1 MISETSKYAL
11 RALIELI
18 RCPQGE
24 TLRGQDL
31 AKTAHVPPLYLA
43 KIMLTLRK
51 AGYIAATR
59 GAGGGY
65 RLLRPAETILL
76 IEIIELFDGEAARP
90 QCFLGVNDKC
100 DPARACSAHAVW
112 TKWRDAYV
120 EFLEHTNLSQIAAA
134 PAKHLQE
141 LVHQ

>member
-11 RALIELI
+11 RALIELV

-31 AKTAHVPPLYLA
+31 AKSAHVPPLYLA
-43 KIMLTLRK
+43 KIMLSLRK

-65 RLLRPAETILL
+65 RLLRPADSILL
-76 IEIIELFDGEAARP
+76 IEVVELFDGEAARP
-90 QCFLGVNDKC
+90 ECFLGVNEKC
-100 DPARACSAHAVW
+100 DPARQCSA
-112 TKWRDAYV
+112 
-120 EFLEHTNLSQIAAA
+120 
-134 PAKHLQE
+134 
-141 LVHQ
+141 

>member
-11 RALIELI
+11 RALIELV
-18 RCPQGE
+18 RSPRGE

-43 KIMLTLRK
+43 KIMLSLRK

-65 RLLRPAETILL
+65 RLLKPAEAIAL
-76 IEIIELFDGEAARP
+76 IEIVELFDGEAARP
-90 QCFLGVNDKC
+90 QCFLGANEKC
-100 DPARACSAHAVW
+100 DPARACGAHAAW
-112 TKWRDAYV
+112 TTWRDSYV
-120 EFLEHTNLSQIAAA
+120 RFLERTKLSEIAAT
-134 PAKHLQE
+134 PARQGAE
-141 LVHQ
+141 LVAR

>member
-11 RALIELI
+11 RALIELV

-43 KIMLTLRK
+43 KIMLALRK

-65 RLLRPAETILL
+65 RLLKAPESIVL
-76 IEIIELFDGEAARP
+76 IDIVELFDGESARP
-90 QCFLGVNDKC
+90 QCFLGVNEKC
-100 DPARACSAHAVW
+100 DPSRACSAHAAW
-112 TKWRDAYV
+112 TTWRDQYV
-120 EFLEHTNLSQIAAA
+120 QFLERTKLSEIATA
-134 PAKHLQE
+134 PMRHAPE
-141 LVHQ
+141 LVAR

>member
-11 RALIELI
+11 RALIELV

-43 KIMLTLRK
+43 KIMLSLRK

-65 RLLRPAETILL
+65 RLLKPAESIVL
-76 IEIIELFDGEAARP
+76 IDIVELFDGESARP
-90 QCFLGVNDKC
+90 QCFLGVNEKC
-100 DPARACSAHAVW
+100 DPTRPCSAHAAW
-112 TKWRDAYV
+112 TPWRDNYV
-120 EFLEHTNLSQIAAA
+120 HFLEDTKLSQIATA
-134 PAKHLQE
+134 PAKHMPE
-141 LVHQ
+141 LISR